1 MSEWK
6 LRIENIGVFR
16 GDHAF
21 TFSKGLNVVKAPN
34 TAGKTSLLKA
44 LKLLSEVP
52 EEETE
57 QYLNDFEEAGR
68 VTLQNGE
75 KYGVSLTR
83 TKEGVKYLRRDRMI
97 GNGRARDVIF
107 VMEGNPLVTYVER
120 GNIDNI
126 VDWFRRFTDIN
137 RVEAIRDVATNLY
150 RNLRNEYLE
159 KRRVTEATV
168 KEIQKTLD
176 ELEEELKRIGDRTVE
191 ILTNKAFIDVK
202 AKLEK
207 IHKEITELEKQKL
220 PLAHKLN
227 ETGAEISVQEIT
239 IKDEEEEIRELEE
252 ALERKSKEEAE
263 GKLKLANLRGD
274 LNVFTDRL
282 KDLERDIM
290 GKPEIG
296 EIGLERRVVD
306 LENTIKDR
314 EEILYLERCPKCG
327 RPIKREDVER
337 ELKDIKDNVSKL
349 RQTLERKRIERTE
362 VRNKILELEA
372 EIKRVTEVLVREIKE
387 LHERVNYHKKRKAS
401 YTGSLKRLESEK
413 KGLEK
418 ELSKLEEEIN
428 DHRDDERRVMSSVSK
443 KLLDEYDSLLE
454 EKRGKEA
461 QRGLLEQKIISIQ
474 RGKRELQIL
483 EKRIAVLEGIVE
495 YYNKKIQTVKDQM
508 RGEMN
513 KALNEAFELLRLA
526 EFEKIYID
534 ENFELELRRKGG
546 VYTTLDRLSGTERTL
561 VAIVMAFVAKE
572 TFFADTPFF
581 LIDEVT
587 NVMDDTRFRHLID
600 YIKGKAG
607 LLIVTRN
614 APLVGAPRMLS
625 QEEVMHSVG

>member
-6 LRIENIGVFR
+6 LTIENIGVFR
-16 GDHAF
+16 GNHVF
-21 TFSKGLNVVKAPN
+21 TFRKGLNVVKAPN

-44 LKLLSEVP
+44 LKLLSDVP
-52 EEETE
+52 EEETA

-75 KYGVSLTR
+75 KYSVSLTR
-83 TKEGVKYLRRDRMI
+83 TKEGVKYLRKDKMI

-107 VMEGNPLVTYVER
+107 VMEGNPLVAYVER

-126 VDWFRRFTDIN
+126 VDWFRRFTDID
-137 RVEAIRDVATNLY
+137 RIEAIRDVATNIY
-150 RNLRNEYLE
+150 RNMRNEYLE

-168 KEIQKTLD
+168 KEIQKTVD
-176 ELEEELKRIGDRTVE
+176 ELEEELKRIGNRTVE
-191 ILTNKAFIDVK
+191 ILANEAFIDVK
-202 AKLEK
+202 TKLER
-207 IHKEITELEKQKL
+207 IHKEIMELENQKS

-227 ETGAEISVQEIT
+227 ETQAEISVQET
-239 IKDEEEEIRELEE
+239 MIKDEDEEIQELEKT
-252 ALERKSKEEAE
+252 LERKLKEESE
-263 GKLKLANLRGD
+263 GKLKLDNLRRD
-274 LNVFTDRL
+274 LDVFADRL
-282 KDLERDIM
+282 KELERDIM

-296 EIGLERRVVD
+296 EIGLERRVID
-306 LENTIKDR
+306 LEKTIKDR
-314 EEILYLERCPKCG
+314 EEILYLDRCPKCG
-327 RPIKREDVER
+327 RPIKREDIEK
-337 ELKDIKDNVSKL
+337 ELKNIKNTLSKL

-362 VRNKILELEA
+362 VKNKILELEA
-372 EIKRVTEVLVREIKE
+372 EIKRVTEELVREIRE
-387 LHERVNYHKKRKAS
+387 LHEQINYHKKRKAN
-401 YTGSLKRLESEK
+401 YTASLKQLGSQKRKQEE
-413 KGLEK
+413 
-418 ELSKLEEEIN
+418 ELSKLEEKIN
-428 DHRDDERRVMSSVSK
+428 DYRNKERKVMSSVSK

-454 EKRGKEA
+454 KKRQKEA

-483 EKRIAVLEGIVE
+483 EKRIALLEDIVE
-495 YYNKKIQTVKDQM
+495 YYNEKIQTVKDRM

-572 TFFADTPFF
+572 TFFGETPFF

-587 NVMDDTRFRHLID
+587 NVMDDTRFKNLID
-600 YIKGKAG
+600 YIKEKVG
-607 LLIVTRN
+607 LLLVTRN
-614 APLVGAPRMLS
+614 APLVGKPRMLT
-625 QEEVMHSVG
+625 QKQIMYAVE